1 MFWFECAHFVSSK
14 LTFVSFL
21 VHILGLYEPVHV
33 ADHVLLHLL
42 ALLRLLQLTSGHG
55 LLSFLG
61 ELSVRK
67 NTTSRKSGRHIQRQ
81 TLQTCVVSQKR
92 KQRPTRSTHPI
103 RDWWWKRI
111 QRWREKQ
118 SKSMGSQ
125 SRWHRSSVQR
135 DGERKKLQVR
145 IFSCQNLSQENVLPA
160 LLITD

>member
-1 MFWFECAHFVSSK
+1 MFWFECVYFVSSK

-67 NTTSRKSGRHIQRQ
+67 NTTSRKSGRHIQGKRYR
-81 TLQTCVVSQKR
+81 CVLFLRSGSSDAPAQHTQYEINDEKGSKDDERNKVNPRDLKADGIIHLCRETERESSKR
-92 KQRPTRSTHPI
+92 
-103 RDWWWKRI
+103 
-111 QRWREKQ
+111 
-118 SKSMGSQ
+118 
-125 SRWHRSSVQR
+125 
-135 DGERKKLQVR
+135 
-145 IFSCQNLSQENVLPA
+145 
-160 LLITD
+160 